1 MTDHPFYNYDLLLDE
16 KSGSIII
23 YLRQGLCIG
32 DVIIKNHLRIS
43 TWLRTNAAP
52 ETMCLLNAK
61 MIYVSAD
68 AKPKSMT
75 FSEFYVARSEVL
87 AYHLLPPAQ
96 DPVDYDPDEPN
107 RHMVS
112 ITALLDKFRVDGKI
126 RISQQVNLKKSLEI
140 SREEYKSIYEANIY
154 CPIMPALGIVNVPF
168 VLIRQSAAI
177 FAV

>member
-1 MTDHPFYNYDLLLDE
+1 MTDHPAKLYNLEPDE
-16 KSGSIII
+16 KSGSIIM

-32 DVIIKNHLRIS
+32 DVVLKNHLRIS

-52 ETMCLLNAK
+52 ETICMKNAK
-61 MIYVSAD
+61 MIYIAAD

-75 FSEFYVARSEVL
+75 FSEYFVATSELL

-112 ITALLDKFRVDGKI
+112 ITALMDKFRIDGKI
-126 RISQQVNLKKSLEI
+126 RISQQVDLRKSLEI
-140 SREEYKSIYEANIY
+140 SREEYKSIYEATIY
-154 CPIMPALGIVNVPF
+154 CPIMPALGIVNVPL